1 MSSVA
6 WEIFSA
12 DVLGGYRNMQK
23 RLKKS
28 KIYTVWSLIIMG
40 TAFFAIN
47 GIIAFI
53 IRSGEIADFP
63 LDLNDILFLIFL
75 VFMGKSLLDAYHY
88 LIERPASVFLLMQP
102 SRQSNIVLG
111 KLMTTLV
118 FNLALLAFGLGTVT
132 AITFVHPFLYFVIPP
147 DIIIN
152 LILLALLASIV
163 GFTYAVLSGL
173 NNWPRKLIGGIL
185 FSPVMSLTYLIMNQ
199 LRIGGWELTNYL
211 AILLVISS
219 IGIPISAYFL
229 LESWNT
235 MTRSKATYHNGKRK
249 TGKTFMASYIRKYF
263 GTATLSVY
271 DREVRTFLRRREG
284 IGNAMTLAGLLVFT
298 IYFYNEFSTFL
309 DFPGFF
315 IQYIP
320 ILVVGLALYLAIVS
334 LGLIPALGAIS
345 RDGKSSWILKT
356 APVTENEIIHGKVL
370 AVMLMLPFIVLFVAI
385 PIPLISGLPPISIL
399 FTSIG
404 AITMFFV
411 AAGIGI
417 WHGAKNPNFDES
429 TGNAPDVM
437 TMYTFM
443 LLVLFISCFLLIP
456 PLAMAFQDKFLGLM
470 LLLISWDISLAI
482 LYYGTKRASKAL
494 ANLEI
499 SL

>member
-1 MSSVA
+1 MTSVA

-28 KIYTVWSLIIMG
+28 RIYTAWSFIIMG
-40 TAFFAIN
+40 TAFFAVD

-75 VFMGKSLLDAYHY
+75 VFMGKSLLDTYHY

-147 DIIIN
+147 DIIVN
-152 LILLALLASIV
+152 LIILALLASIV

-173 NNWPRKLIGGIL
+173 NNWPRKLIGGIM
-185 FSPVMSLTYLIMNQ
+185 FSPVMSITYLVMNQ
-199 LRIGGWELTNYL
+199 MRIGGWELTNYL
-211 AILLVISS
+211 SVLLAVSL

-235 MTRSKATYHNGKRK
+235 MTRSKPVQHIKRNSK
-249 TGKTFMASYIRKYF
+249 KIFMASYIEKYF
-263 GTATLSVY
+263 GAATLSVY

-320 ILVVGLALYLAIVS
+320 ILVVGLALYLAVVS

-356 APVTENEIIHGKVL
+356 APVTEAEIIHGKML
-370 AVMLMLPFIVLFVAI
+370 AVLLMLPFIVLFVAV
-385 PIPLISGLPPISIL
+385 PIPLISGLNPISIL
-399 FTSIG
+399 YTAIG
-404 AITMFFV
+404 AVTMFFV

-417 WHGAKNPNFDES
+417 WHGAKSPNFDES
-429 TGNAPDVM
+429 SGNAPDVM

-443 LLVLFISCFLLIP
+443 LLVLFMSCFLLLP
-456 PLAMAFQDKFLGLM
+456 PLAVAFQDKFLGLM
-470 LLLISWDISLAI
+470 LLIISWDISLGI
-482 LYYGTKRASKAL
+482 LYYGTKRAARAL

-499 SL
+499 AL

>member
-28 KIYTVWSLIIMG
+28 RIYTVWSLIIMA
-40 TAFFAIN
+40 TAFFAVN

-132 AITFVHPFLYFVIPP
+132 AITFVHPFLYFVIPS

-173 NNWPRKLIGGIL
+173 GNWP
-185 FSPVMSLTYLIMNQ
+185 
-199 LRIGGWELTNYL
+199 
-211 AILLVISS
+211 
-219 IGIPISAYFL
+219 
-229 LESWNT
+229 
-235 MTRSKATYHNGKRK
+235 
-249 TGKTFMASYIRKYF
+249 
-263 GTATLSVY
+263 
-271 DREVRTFLRRREG
+271 
-284 IGNAMTLAGLLVFT
+284 
-298 IYFYNEFSTFL
+298 
-309 DFPGFF
+309 
-315 IQYIP
+315 
-320 ILVVGLALYLAIVS
+320 
-334 LGLIPALGAIS
+334 
-345 RDGKSSWILKT
+345 
-356 APVTENEIIHGKVL
+356 
-370 AVMLMLPFIVLFVAI
+370 
-385 PIPLISGLPPISIL
+385 
-399 FTSIG
+399 
-404 AITMFFV
+404 
-411 AAGIGI
+411 
-417 WHGAKNPNFDES
+417 
-429 TGNAPDVM
+429 
-437 TMYTFM
+437 
-443 LLVLFISCFLLIP
+443 
-456 PLAMAFQDKFLGLM
+456 
-470 LLLISWDISLAI
+470 
-482 LYYGTKRASKAL
+482 
-494 ANLEI
+494 
-499 SL
+499 

>member
-1 MSSVA
+1 MTSVA

-28 KIYTVWSLIIMG
+28 RIYTVWSFIIMA
-40 TAFFAIN
+40 TAFFAVD

-63 LDLNDILFLIFL
+63 LDLNDVLFLIFL
-75 VFMGKSLLDAYHY
+75 VFMGKSLLDTYHY
-88 LIERPASVFLLMQP
+88 LIERPASVFLLMQS
-102 SRQSNIVLG
+102 SRQTNIVLG
-111 KLMTTLV
+111 KLMTTTV
-118 FNLALLAFGLGTVT
+118 FNLALLAFGLGITTV
-132 AITFVHPFLYFVIPP
+132 ITFIHPFLHFVIPP

-152 LILLALLASIV
+152 LILLTLLASIV
-163 GFTYAVLSGL
+163 GFTYSILSGL
-173 NNWPRKLIGGIL
+173 SNWPRKLIGGIM
-185 FSPVMSLTYLIMNQ
+185 FSPVMSFTYLIMNQ

-211 AILLVISS
+211 FVLLAISL
-219 IGIPISAYFL
+219 IGIPISAHFL

-235 MTRSKATYHNGKRK
+235 MTRSKATYHNGKRNSR
-249 TGKTFMASYIRKYF
+249 KTFMASYIKKYF
-263 GTATLSVY
+263 GAATLSVY
-271 DREVRTFLRRREG
+271 DREVRTLLRRREG
-284 IGNAMTLAGLLVFT
+284 VGNAITLAGLLVFS

-309 DFPGFF
+309 DVPGFF

-356 APVTENEIIHGKVL
+356 APVTENEIINGKVL

-385 PIPLISGLPPISIL
+385 PIPLISGLTPISIL

-404 AITMFFV
+404 AVTMFFV

-417 WHGAKNPNFDES
+417 WHGAKSPNFDES
-429 TGNAPDVM
+429 SGNAPDIM

-443 LLVLFISCFLLIP
+443 LLVLFISCFLLLP
-456 PLAMAFQDKFLGLM
+456 PLAVAFQDKFLGLM
-470 LLLISWDISLAI
+470 LLIISWDISLGI
-482 LYYGTKRASKAL
+482 LYYGTKRATKAL

-499 SL
+499 A